1 MNSKKR
7 TISLLLTGSN
17 QTIYTCPANYEV
29 EVASIIISNAAGAA
43 RTFSLDWYDSSAS
56 ATHTIAEAVDLE
68 ANSIIQITDG
78 FWLEQ
83 GDYFQGLASAA
94 DSVTVTIRVNE
105 TYFPKQF

>member
-1 MNSKKR
+1 MITKKR

-17 QTIYTCPANYEV
+17 QTIYTCPSNYEA
-29 EVASIIISNAAGAA
+29 EILSIIVSNAAGAA

-56 ATHTIAEAVDLE
+56 ATHTVAEAVDLE
-68 ANSIIQITDG
+68 ANSLIQITDG

-83 GDYFQGLASAA
+83 GDYIQGLASAT

-105 TYFPKQF
+105 QFFPKQ